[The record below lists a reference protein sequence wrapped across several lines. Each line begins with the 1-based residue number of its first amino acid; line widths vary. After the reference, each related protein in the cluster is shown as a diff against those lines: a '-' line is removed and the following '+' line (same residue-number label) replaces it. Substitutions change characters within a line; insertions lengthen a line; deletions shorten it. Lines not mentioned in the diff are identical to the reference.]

1 MWSWFCLCR
10 SVACANYVFQTF
22 RNQIDL
28 TIMLLRSAAP
38 APIIPLDV
46 GSNFTHGPTLKSA
59 SHLISVA
66 PLDDRFFNS
75 EGPIPLNE
83 KSLLHKMP
91 LTISGYLEPSL
102 CTMILIRWT
111 STSTNFLLTIA
122 GFAEHKCFYT
132 QNWSN
137 CAHQHH
143 STSHLTIPSCAEH
156 MWIHTQNE
164 QIVK

>member
-10 SVACANYVFQTF
+10 SVACANYVFQAL
-22 RNQIDL
+22 RNRIDL

-83 KSLLHKMP
+83 QSLLHKMP
-91 LTISGYLEPSL
+91 LTISGYLKPSL
-102 CTMILIRWT
+102 CTMILIRWI
-111 STSTNFLLTIA
+111 STNNWNTNSLLTIA
-122 GFAEHKCFYT
+122 GFAEHICFCT
-132 QNWSN
+132 QDLSN
-137 CAHQHH
+137 CAHQYHAH
-143 STSHLTIPSCAEH
+143 PT
-156 MWIHTQNE
+156 
-164 QIVK
+164 